1 MTGFTGCVDAGRRMG
16 ALTTAQ
22 GGLGMPGA
30 AQLVQPVIRDR

>member
-1 MTGFTGCVDAGRRMG
+1 MLGAGWG